1 MNELVQA
8 MRETAARLLR
18 EKQVAVVL
26 GYEAGSVSFRTAP
39 AFLQQADEA
48 SRLVWNPFC
57 TNNLATYLP
66 DLKGGGR
73 IAVVVKGCDARSIA
87 TLIQE
92 HQLPREQVM
101 VLGVPCAGMVDVE
114 KLLTAGERGP
124 GIAVTCGPDGT
135 LTVASPAGQ
144 RPVAVAEVL
153 QERCRSCE
161 HHIPTQADQ
170 MLGEPQ
176 APVQTPADAFAPVA
190 ELAGKSAAER
200 RAFWRERLER
210 CIRCYACREA
220 CPACY
225 CRTCFIERPAP
236 RWASKANT
244 VEDTWMFHA
253 VRAFHLAGRCVG
265 CGECE
270 RVCPMDIP
278 LTLLNRMLA
287 HEVQERFG
295 YSPGLQMDGVPP
307 LGTFQPNDPD
317 PAEHES

>member
-1 MNELVQA
+1 MSELVQV
-8 MRETAARLLR
+8 MRETAARLLTD
-18 EKQVAVVL
+18 KLVTLVL
-26 GYEAGSVSFRTAP
+26 GYEAGSVPFRTAP
-39 AFLQQADEA
+39 AFVQQAGEA
-48 SRLVWNPFC
+48 ARLVWNPFC
-57 TNNLATYLP
+57 ANNLATYLP
-66 DLKGGGR
+66 ELKSAGR
-73 IAVVVKGCDARSIA
+73 IAVIAKGCDARSIA

-92 HQLPREQVM
+92 HQISREQVI
-101 VLGVPCAGMVDVE
+101 VLGVPCSGMVDIDQ
-114 KLLTAGERGP
+114 LLALDERVP
-124 GIAVTCGPDGT
+124 GVAVACGLDGT
-135 LTVASPAGQ
+135 MTVASPGGRRAV
-144 RPVAVAEVL
+144 PVAEVL

-161 HHIPTQADQ
+161 HHIPQHADQ
-170 MLGEPQ
+170 MLGESPTPLQ
-176 APVQTPADAFAPVA
+176 ASADAFAPVA
-190 ELAGKSAAER
+190 ELAGRSAAER

-225 CRTCFIERPAP
+225 CRSCFIEKSAP

-278 LTLLNRMLA
+278 LTLMNGMLA
-287 HEVQERFG
+287 HEVRERFG
-295 YSPGLQMDGVPP
+295 YAPGLQIDGVPP

-317 PAEHES
+317 PAGHE